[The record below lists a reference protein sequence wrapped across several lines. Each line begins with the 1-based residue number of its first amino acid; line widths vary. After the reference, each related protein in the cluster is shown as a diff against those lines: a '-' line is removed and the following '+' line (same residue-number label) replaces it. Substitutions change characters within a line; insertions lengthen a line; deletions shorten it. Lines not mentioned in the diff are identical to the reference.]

1 LTERASRSR
10 SIVPVLLVGAA
21 VLGAVLL
28 LVLRMRMEPPTVP
41 EYVLG
46 GDGGAIVLHRG
57 ERFRFDVD
65 PMGQVVGAIGAR
77 GFLLRGDEVR
87 PWDPP
92 FQVAR
97 DGSVHLA
104 GPVDTLFQG
113 VPPGT
118 WELAVAVGR
127 PENLPTAPRD
137 ILRAREGSPAQA
149 AWRLVRESIILGG

>member
-1 LTERASRSR
+1 
-10 SIVPVLLVGAA
+10 VPVLLVGAA
-21 VLGAVLL
+21 VLGAVVL

-41 EYVLG
+41 EYVLE
-46 GDGGAIVLHRG
+46 GDAGALELHPG
-57 ERFRFDVD
+57 ERFRIDVD

-77 GFLLRGDEVR
+77 GFLIRGEEVR

-92 FQVAR
+92 FEVAR

-104 GPVDTLFQG
+104 GSVDALFPG
-113 VPPGT
+113 VPPGP

-137 ILRAREGSPAQA
+137 ILRAREGGPAHA
-149 AWRLVRESIILGG
+149 AWRLVRESIVLGG